1 MATTNTVL
9 PSSFR
14 DPSGFLFRQDGTLYR
29 QINRG
34 YRDHYDHLM
43 QSGLYRSLLKAGL
56 LIPHQEVTLE
66 PHPSTVPSSKDHYK
80 TLRPEPIPFIS
91 YPYEWCFSQHKAA
104 ALATLQIQKIA
115 LDFGMVLKD
124 ASAYNIQFKA
134 GRPILIDTLSFE
146 TYQEGQPWV
155 AYRQFC
161 QHFLAPLALMTHK
174 DIRLNQLLRIY
185 LDGIPL
191 DLASSLLPRGTY
203 LHFSLLS
210 HVHLHAKSQ
219 KRHEGSTIP
228 STKTRGLSRQ
238 AFLGLIDSLETA
250 VHKLHYPLHDST
262 WSSYYQENTYSQEA
276 MGEKTALVGALLDIS
291 ESKGVWDL
299 GSNTGLF
306 SRQAAGKGIPTI
318 SFEADPTCVEM
329 NYRSCIEKG
338 ETKIL
343 PLVLDLTNP
352 SSSLGWASQERL
364 SLLERGPADTI
375 LALALIHH
383 LAIANNV
390 PLDRIA
396 HFLKSLCHSLIIE
409 FVPKSDSQVQRLLST
424 RTDVFP
430 DYTRETFETEFQK
443 HFFIE
448 RVIKIRST
456 ERYLYL
462 MRTQKT

>member
-14 DPSGFLFRQDGTLYR
+14 DPSGFLFRQDGTLSR

-91 YPYEWCFSQHKAA
+91 YPYEWCFSQLKAA

-115 LDFGMVLKD
+115 LDFGMALKD
-124 ASAYNIQFKA
+124 ASAYNIQFKD

-146 TYQEGQPWV
+146 TYQAGQPWV

-161 QHFLAPLALMTHK
+161 QHFLAPLALMYHK
-174 DIRLNQLLRIY
+174 DIRLNQLLRVH

-191 DLASSLLPRGTY
+191 DLASALLPHGT
-203 LHFSLLS
+203 HFQFSLLS

-228 STKTRGLSRQ
+228 TRKTRGLSRH

-250 VHKLHYPLHDST
+250 VHKLNYALSHST
-262 WSSYYQENTYSQEA
+262 WSSYYQENTYTQEA
-276 MGEKTALVGALLDIS
+276 MKEKTLMVGALLDITQPR
-291 ESKGVWDL
+291 GVWDL
-299 GSNTGLF
+299 GSNTGQF
-306 SRQAAGKGIPTI
+306 SRLAAGKGIPTI

-329 NYRSCIEKG
+329 NYRNCVAKG
-338 ETKIL
+338 ETRVL

-352 SSSLGWASQERL
+352 SSNLGWAHQERL
-364 SLLERGPADTI
+364 SLLERGPANTV

-396 HFLKSLCHSLIIE
+396 SFFKSLCHSLIIE

-424 RTDVFP
+424 RADVFP
-430 DYTRETFETEFQK
+430 DYTQETFETEFQK

-448 RVIKIRST
+448 RVIKIRNS
-456 ERYLYL
+456 ERSLYL
-462 MRTQKT
+462 MRAQNT